1 MSNEDIKKV
10 LVQYKRVSNMIRH
23 IEDEIAQIDDKVLGI
38 RENQMTGMPKG
49 SSSLTTTDMLVEKR
63 DLEMRLEK
71 FKKAADQKREIVQA
85 YIDTVLSPKHND
97 ILTMYY
103 IKGYSI
109 EKIARIKHYTV
120 RHGWRL
126 YDEALTQVD
135 MTINL

>member
-49 SSSLTTTDMLVEKR
+49 SSSLTMTDMLGEKR
-63 DLEMRLEK
+63 D
-71 FKKAADQKREIVQA
+71 
-85 YIDTVLSPKHND
+85 
-97 ILTMYY
+97 
-103 IKGYSI
+103 SI